1 MAPQGL
7 DVLFSKDRLEIGR
20 NFMNKLWNACRFI
33 EMNVDK
39 EYKRDIEFDNLELDL
54 SDKWILSRLT
64 KMVKDYNL
72 QLERFHFNEA
82 AKILYEFTWN
92 DLCDWYVEIAK
103 IRFYGEDDSKSNIV
117 KYISLKCIRS
127 VLTLL
132 HPFAPFITE
141 ELWKH
146 FSLQGASDLIVS
158 SWIYEE
164 NMTDPTAE
172 EDLSLI
178 HISEPTRL

>member
-1 MAPQGL
+1 MIITGCEFMDQVPFKDVYFTSILRDETGKKLSKSLGNSPDPLKLFHEFGTDAVRFGIMLMAPQGL

-72 QLERFHFNEA
+72 QLERFHFN
-82 AKILYEFTWN
+82 
-92 DLCDWYVEIAK
+92 
-103 IRFYGEDDSKSNIV
+103 
-117 KYISLKCIRS
+117 
-127 VLTLL
+127 
-132 HPFAPFITE
+132 
-141 ELWKH
+141 
-146 FSLQGASDLIVS
+146 
-158 SWIYEE
+158 
-164 NMTDPTAE
+164 
-172 EDLSLI
+172 
-178 HISEPTRL
+178 